1 MVDQGQKNFKKNAG
15 YNALKQS
22 PKKRNLDQNI
32 NDSKSYICNSFFE
45 NNFSGIQL

>member
-1 MVDQGQKNFKKNAG
+1 MVDQGQKNLKKNAG

-32 NDSKSYICNSFFE
+32 NDSKSYISNSFFE